1 MKTSSRRSTL
11 RCRALSRLATL
22 GVLLLLACTDSAA
35 PTPKLLVLCSSQ
47 VQLTVGKRLPP
58 TFAWTPA
65 CGATYLEVT
74 SPDRGTVYW
83 IVKADTGRFPPPVR
97 YGVTP
102 PGMVLDFGP
111 MPLTNGQMYLV
122 RLGLIV
128 DENSFATI
136 GEQLFAY

>member
-1 MKTSSRRSTL
+1 M
-11 RCRALSRLATL
+11 
-22 GVLLLLACTDSAA
+22 
-35 PTPKLLVLCSSQ
+35 
-47 VQLTVGKRLPP
+47 TVGKSLPP

-97 YGVTP
+97 YGVVP
-102 PGMVLDFGP
+102 DGMLQDYGP
-111 MPLTNGQMYLV
+111 FPLTSGQMYLV
-122 RLGLIV
+122 RLGLLV

-136 GEQLFAY
+136 GEQLFSY